1 MSRQIRG
8 LLKKAQRFPYHDV
21 GLKRLYGFVIASAL
35 LGLLPTACLYDS
47 GDRCGPHQVTISNDR
62 CACEDNY
69 VPSTSGCVACGE
81 NEKSTNGACVC
92 VVGYGRASPAEAC
105 EPIPAELGA
114 ECDTDGAP
122 CPEGT
127 AYPLC
132 HVTDGTSGYCTN
144 TCSSSED
151 CDGGYKCQEGGEENY
166 CRRPP
171 LGFGDDC
178 DSDEDCAGGEAT
190 ACEATQSHLC
200 LVPCAAGDS
209 AGCFVGD
216 VCCGFPGDF
225 VVCVPTEACIPSNFG
240 TPVE

>member
-1 MSRQIRG
+1 M
-8 LLKKAQRFPYHDV
+8 
-21 GLKRLYGFVIASAL
+21 
-35 LGLLPTACLYDS
+35 PTACLYDAS
-47 GDRCGPHQVTISNDR
+47 DRCGPHQVSISDDR
-62 CACEDNY
+62 CVCEDNY

-81 NEKSTNGACVC
+81 NERSSSGACVC
-92 VVGYGRASPAEAC
+92 IDGYARGSDAQAC

-114 ECDTDGAP
+114 ECDTDSAP

-132 HVTDGTSGYCTN
+132 RVTDGTSGYCTN
-144 TCSSSED
+144 TCESSDD
-151 CDGGYKCQEGGEENY
+151 CEGGYKCQDSGDERF

-171 LGFGDDC
+171 LGFGDSC
-178 DSDEDCAGGEAT
+178 ESDEDCTGEAT
-190 ACEATQSHLC
+190 ACETVMSHLC

-216 VCCGFPGDF
+216 VCCGFLGDF
-225 VVCVPTEACIPSNFG
+225 VVCVPSEACTPSNFG

>member
-1 MSRQIRG
+1 
-8 LLKKAQRFPYHDV
+8 
-21 GLKRLYGFVIASAL
+21 LKRLYGFVLSFAL

-81 NEKSTNGACVC
+81 NEKSTNGTCVC

-114 ECDTDGAP
+114 ECDTDSAP

-132 HVTDGTSGYCTN
+132 HATDGTSGYCTN
-144 TCSSSED
+144 TCASSED

-190 ACEATQSHLC
+190 ACEATQSQAVSSVMFAAAFQVISWCACRQRPAYRPTSGCRSNETSRARGVLYERL
-200 LVPCAAGDS
+200 LV
-209 AGCFVGD
+209 
-216 VCCGFPGDF
+216 
-225 VVCVPTEACIPSNFG
+225 
-240 TPVE
+240 